1 MTSNNATEREHWF
14 DGRRVEVYLFRLNR
28 RNIGG
33 ELALTFEREFS
44 DLLEHTKTVLKLAP
58 DFTYGRNEGRLWRVG
73 NLADGENFSYL
84 AGRLGGE
91 RRGSVSRARFNS
103 DTQSWSDESVVE
115 THAAVTAFTLMADS
129 RILAVAAH
137 PEITPAAASN
147 VFKGILNSGEAALDF
162 PTTDWGVDPIMN
174 TVEFLDWIDH
184 TPLVTNVKF
193 VFARPNP
200 DGADDLQAEMDRL
213 DKLHAKSITEE
224 IAAADKEEGLDR
236 VALKEDLEFRKQLSA
251 AARSWS
257 TITAQGKRDGEPV
270 KYRQKSSVASE
281 RIRTRP
287 HTWWDLVL
295 GVVDAASRGRKYLDE

>member
-1 MTSNNATEREHWF
+1 MTSNNSMERAHWF

-33 ELALTFEREFS
+33 ELALAYDREFP
-44 DLLEHTKTVLKLAP
+44 DLIEHAKEVLRRAP

-91 RRGSVSRARFNS
+91 RQGSVSRARFNP
-103 DTQSWSDESVVE
+103 DTQSWGDESVVE

-137 PEITPAAASN
+137 PEISPAMASN
-147 VFKGILNSGEAALDF
+147 VFKGILNSGEATFDF

-184 TPLVTNVKF
+184 TPLVTSVKF

-213 DKLHAKSITEE
+213 DKLRAKSITEE

-236 VALKEDLEFRKQLSA
+236 AALKEDQDFRKHLSA

-257 TITAQGKRDGEPV
+257 TITAHGKRDGEPV
-270 KYRQKSSVASE
+270 NYRQKTSVASE

-287 HTWWDLVL
+287 HTWWDLIL
-295 GVVDAASRGRKYLDE
+295 GVVDAATRGRKYLDE